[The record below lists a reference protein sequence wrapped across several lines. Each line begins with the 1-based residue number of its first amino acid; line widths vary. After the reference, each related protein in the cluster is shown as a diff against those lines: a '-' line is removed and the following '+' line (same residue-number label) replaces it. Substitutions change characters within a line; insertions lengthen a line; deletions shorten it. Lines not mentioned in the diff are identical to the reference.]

1 MWWVVLALGVAV
13 AGGPPSGAPVSDMSQ
28 QAEYVRLAEE
38 LNKAMT
44 RNNWVAVERLF
55 GKLEA
60 VGVPHTRTPLY
71 NAGLAAMQRGEIAV
85 ARSRLIAAQKLE
97 ETDDVGELLWTIQRS
112 YGPVMLAADLPAN
125 YRLECE
131 VMPFGTIERAAVKF
145 AKQSV
150 LEDSYFEGLIPRGEY
165 SFQPYLEDSE
175 GPSFKFTLRADRQR
189 FDLRTR
195 EEPTGAD
202 RKKRARIDRKIA
214 RREAK
219 SKS

>member
-1 MWWVVLALGVAV
+1 MWLVVLGLGVAV
-13 AGGPPSGAPVSDMSQ
+13 AGGTPSGSAVSEVSR

-55 GKLEA
+55 GKLEEI
-60 VGVPHTRTPLY
+60 GVPHTRSALY
-71 NAGLAAMQRGEIAV
+71 NAGLAAMQRGNIAE
-85 ARSRLIAAQKLE
+85 AKARLIAAQKLQ
-97 ETDDVGELLWTIQRS
+97 ETDDVGDLLWTIQRS

-125 YRLECE
+125 YRLKCE
-131 VMPFGTIERAAVKF
+131 VMPFSTIERTAVIF

-150 LEDSYFEGLIPRGEY
+150 LEDSFFEGLIPRGEY
-165 SFQPYLEDSE
+165 VFGPYLDESE
-175 GPSFKFTLRADRQR
+175 GPSFEFTLRADRQR

-195 EEPTGAD
+195 EEPTGSD

-219 SKS
+219 KKS